1 MMTEPLLNISDLH
14 ASVQGKEILHGVS
27 LSIYPGQ
34 IHAIMGPNG
43 AGKSTLS
50 KVLAGHPAFEVTGG
64 TVTFLGQDLL
74 VLSPEER
81 ARKGVF
87 LSFQHPV
94 ELPGVSM
101 TSFLRASV
109 NAVRKAR
116 GMTPVSE
123 KEFHKLL
130 EEKSELLQFRTEYVR
145 RDVNAGFSGGEMK
158 KNEILQMALLDPKLA
173 ILDETDSGLDIDAMR
188 IVGAGVNTLMTKD
201 KGLLLITHYQRLL
214 NVIQPTVVHVM
225 MGGKIV
231 MTGGPELAHKL
242 ESEGYDWI
250 VKENA
255 RG

>member
-1 MMTEPLLNISDLH
+1 MTEPLLHISDLH
-14 ASVQGKEILHGVS
+14 ASVQGKEILRGVS
-27 LSIYPGQ
+27 LSIHPGQ

-74 VLSPEER
+74 ALSPEER

-87 LSFQHPV
+87 LSFQNPI

-101 TSFLRASV
+101 TSFLKAAV

-123 KEFHKLL
+123 REFRALL

-145 RDVNAGFSGGEMK
+145 RDVNTGFSGGEMK
-158 KNEILQMALLDPKLA
+158 KNEILQMALLDPTLA

-214 NVIQPTVVHVM
+214 NVIQPTVIHVM

-231 MTGGPELAHKL
+231 LTGGPELAYRL

-250 VKENA
+250 AKENV